1 MRHAPSLM
9 EGMAF
14 CFKCTGCVDIF
25 KTYVEVKEEK
35 MNNQQEQATML
46 IFYISNERPEI
57 Y

>member
-46 IFYISNERPEI
+46 ILYISNERPEI